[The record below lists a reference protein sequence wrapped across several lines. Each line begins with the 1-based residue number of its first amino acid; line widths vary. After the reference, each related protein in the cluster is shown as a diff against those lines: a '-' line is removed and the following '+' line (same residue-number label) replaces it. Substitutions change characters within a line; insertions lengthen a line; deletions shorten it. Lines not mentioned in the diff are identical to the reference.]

1 MVIWPVAAFAA
12 PPEMGASKY
21 RNPNLL
27 RRLSSKTDQLGSTV
41 EHIIKSDFCFIS
53 FTAPCSPNR
62 MVSVCSAF
70 TTTLMM
76 MSDTFASSEGVLNA
90 TPPSDAKFSATS
102 NRRSQTLRA

>member
-1 MVIWPVAAFAA
+1 MIWPAAAFAA

-21 RNPNLL
+21 KNPELF
-27 RRLSSKTDQLGSTV
+27 RRFSSKADQLGSTV
-41 EHIIKSDFCFIS
+41 EHMIKSDFGFIS

-62 MVSVCSAF
+62 MVSVCSAL

-90 TPPSDAKFSATS
+90 TPPANAKFSATS
-102 NRRSQTLRA
+102 NRTSQIFRS